1 MMRYRRCNPVSVD
14 CTSVV
19 FVHLATGNSGLA
31 VQRQSWCPYST
42 WLNLK

>member
-1 MMRYRRCNPVSVD
+1 MVPYRRCNPVFVD
-14 CTSVV
+14 CTSVA
-19 FVHLATGNSGLA
+19 FVRLATDNSGLA